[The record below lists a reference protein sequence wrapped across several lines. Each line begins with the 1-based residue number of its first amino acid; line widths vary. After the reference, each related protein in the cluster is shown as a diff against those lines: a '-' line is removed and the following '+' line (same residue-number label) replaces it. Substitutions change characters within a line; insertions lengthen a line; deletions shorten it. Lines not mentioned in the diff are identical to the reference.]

1 MLKKIRGAVSLI
13 LCAVLVFILA
23 ANLYTIYAQKV
34 KGMIQPTVLG
44 YSSAVVVSGSMS
56 GAIEVN
62 DLVVT
67 KRCDGYAVGDIIMF
81 RSGGSSVTHR
91 IVAVTEEGY
100 VTKGD
105 ANNAPDG
112 EIVTPEAVV
121 GRVILVIPRFGLV
134 VGFLQTPQGMLGVS
148 VLVLLIGL
156 LPGWPGKRQ
165 EGGAWKD
172 EANEL

>member
-1 MLKKIRGAVSLI
+1 MLKKIKGGISVAVCVI
-13 LCAVLVFILA
+13 LAILLA
-23 ANLYTIYAQKV
+23 ANLYALFASR
-34 KGMIQPTVLG
+34 VLG
-44 YSSAVVVSGSMS
+44 IVQPRIFGVSSAVVVSGSMS

-62 DLVVT
+62 DMVFT
-67 KRCDGYAVGDIIMF
+67 AAARNYEPGDIIMF
-81 RSGGSSVTHR
+81 RSGSSSVTHR

-105 ANNAPDG
+105 ANNAPDQDP
-112 EIVTPEAVV
+112 VPREAVV
-121 GRVILVIPRFGLV
+121 GKVTLVIPKIGLV